1 MIETVM
7 KLAENKVDNYNVG
20 RGLVAL
26 GVGISMIGCLGV
38 GLGQGITAGKAVEAV
53 GRNPEAMSKIRTLL
67 LLGCDISE
75 SSALYSLV
83 LGILLLFVYK

>member
-1 MIETVM
+1 M
-7 KLAENKVDNYNVG
+7 G

-53 GRNPEAMSKIRTLL
+53 GRNPEAMNKIRTLL
-67 LLGCDISE
+67 LLGCAISE

-83 LGILLLFVYK
+83 LGVLLLFVF